1 MTYAR
6 TRLLAGSTAF
16 AAVATALT
24 GCGLLPGA
32 DAETRT
38 VTVWLMKDSVSD
50 GFLARFTEEFKKDH
64 DSIELDIEIQEW
76 TGIGDKVTA
85 ALRSDEAP
93 DLIEVGNTQVAQYA
107 EGDGLRDLSAES
119 VGDLGSK
126 DWLPGLADPGSI
138 NGRQFGIPWYA
149 ANRVVIYNKD
159 LFKEAGIT
167 QPPATRDQ
175 WLTDTAALNSTDTQ
189 GIYLAGQDWYT
200 LAGFVWDEGG
210 ELAEETGGDWQGA
223 LHTPA
228 ALKGMD
234 FYQRLQALG
243 SGPKN
248 ADEATPPQADVFA
261 EGDVAQIVSIPGAA
275 KLIEQRSPE
284 LKGKLGY
291 FPIPGKSEA
300 RPGAVLAGG
309 SDLIVP
315 EKSDAQD
322 AAIEVVKALAGEK
335 WQTELSRAMSYVP
348 NKTSLANVIEG
359 QEGTAAM
366 AAGAAQGR
374 TPPNSPQW
382 AAVEADNPIKTYMAQ
397 ALTGDDPARAA
408 RAASGEITRML
419 AAR

>member
-16 AAVATALT
+16 AAVALT

-32 DAETRT
+32 DEDTRT

-50 GFLARFTEEFKKDH
+50 EFLARFTEEFEKEH

-76 TGIGDKVTA
+76 TGIGEKVTA

-119 VGDLGSK
+119 VRELGSK

-159 LFKEAGIT
+159 LFEEAGIAK
-167 QPPATRDQ
+167 PPVTRDQ
-175 WLTDTAALNSTDTQ
+175 WLTDTAALNSADTQ

-210 ELAEETGGDWQGA
+210 ELAEETGGDWEGA
-223 LHTPA
+223 LHTTA

-243 SGPKN
+243 SGPKG

-275 KLIEQRSPE
+275 KIIEQRNPE
-284 LKGKLGY
+284 LRGKLGY

-322 AAIEVVKALAGEK
+322 AAVEVVKALAGEK

-348 NKTSLANVIEG
+348 NKTTLANVVEG

-374 TPPNSPQW
+374 TPPNSPRW
-382 AAVEADNPIKTYMAQ
+382 AAVEADNPIKIYMTQ
-397 ALTGDDPARAA
+397 ALTGDDPAGAA
-408 RAASGEITRML
+408 RAASEEITRML